1 MADVKDLHQ
10 LRPARNKRRVR
21 FTQAD
26 LSRAIKAATD
36 AGLPVAR
43 TRILPSGE
51 IVLEH
56 QSEESHESAFDQW
69 KAGAGKAQGH

>member
-1 MADVKDLHQ
+1 MTAQ
-10 LRPARNKRRVR
+10 PRAARKVR
-21 FTQAD
+21 FTHAD

-56 QSEESHESAFDQW
+56 RDETTPQTAFDKW
-69 KAGAGKAQGH
+69 KAGAG

>member
-1 MADVKDLHQ
+1 MTTH
-10 LRPARNKRRVR
+10 ARAPRRVR

-56 QSEESHESAFDQW
+56 MGEESHDSAFDQW
-69 KAGAGKAQGH
+69 KAGAGKPERHQ